1 VRAFW
6 HKGRVFRLFRRIR
19 ERVPN
24 ADAVTLLIAAATSYR
39 SYSDVSGDPAALVA
53 STLERASRKSIDA
66 LSQLVSLG
74 MGKDPL
80 SGQVFVFIGRRRD
93 KAKLL
98 VWDRHGFWVLYK
110 RLEAGRF
117 TDPARL
123 GHDGIAMSELIAW
136 LEGIDLS
143 RVRRLQAVSASVV
156 S

>member
-1 VRAFW
+1 MILSSAIRAY
-6 HKGRVFRLFRRIR
+6 VYT
-19 ERVPN
+19 E
-24 ADAVTLLIAAATSYR
+24 AV
-39 SYSDVSGDPAALVA
+39 DM
-53 STLERASRKSIDA
+53 RKSIDA
-66 LSQLVSLG
+66 LSQLVSLSMG
-74 MGKDPL
+74 MNPL

-123 GHDGIAMSELIAW
+123 GADGIAMSELIAW

-143 RVRRLQAVSASVV
+143 RVRRLPTVAATVV
-156 S
+156 A